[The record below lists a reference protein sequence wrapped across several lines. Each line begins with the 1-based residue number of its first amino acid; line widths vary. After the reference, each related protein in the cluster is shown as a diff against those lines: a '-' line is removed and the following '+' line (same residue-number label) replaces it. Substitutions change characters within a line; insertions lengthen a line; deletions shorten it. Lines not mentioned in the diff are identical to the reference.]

1 MASREEQNR
10 SYLSKFIDP
19 NTGQLL
25 PPQAISGLHSVPGR
39 YNQYKRMAAE
49 QQPASS
55 KPNQLWEDVLPR
67 EKSEYSLKEQMARED
82 ASRFGLNTN
91 DPYWREKLDTA
102 RWSDHAKSKGM
113 SRFFVDAQ
121 NKREARARAKTGVNE
136 NAWNQL
142 NAANAQPTRVSSNE
156 PTADTFRQS
165 ILPKEQQ
172 DWYKARQKKIANDT
186 AAATVQGQ
194 PQVANPNASTFAQAI
209 TNSTGIEPVYPDES
223 RKTLDYL
230 SSQGFNPRKN
240 NPNMT
245 ADEQYREFFDNVNRR
260 SPANPVQQSPANPV
274 QQSPVSNRQESL
286 NVPMELPPQ
295 RTSANA
301 QAVVPEATANMST
314 MQALDNMGLIPQ
326 DAPAPEPQ
334 DAPGIYSGAGTM
346 SKFTTP
352 SMYGDK
358 TLTNKLSEKEQDAI
372 NNKAAFGRMYPD
384 YKPDNAWKTQRST
397 AQSRAYNRAGMVDP
411 DNIRR
416 HNMERASQGFIDMDD
431 PQELKRMGLRTPSN
445 NRNTNSI
452 TNSNTNSNTISNV
465 RKPYGGPLPRSD
477 YRGKANPVGL
487 GSPRPIDKSLAN
499 MDSPSKLQKNYPN
512 AGVSQYTSVQKKK
525 PVRDGFIDEYMK
537 DSMGL

>member
-25 PPQAISGLHSVPGR
+25 PPQAISGLHTVPGR
-39 YNQYKRMAAE
+39 YNQYKRMVAE

-67 EKSEYSLKEQMARED
+67 EKSEYNPKEQMARED

-102 RWSDHAKSKGM
+102 RWNDYAKSKGM
-113 SRFFVDAQ
+113 NKFFDEAQ
-121 NKREARARAKTGVNE
+121 VKREATARAKTGVNE

-156 PTADTFRQS
+156 PIADTFRQS
-165 ILPKEQQ
+165 ILPREQQ
-172 DWYKARQKKIANDT
+172 DWYKAQQKKIANDT

-209 TNSTGIEPVYPDES
+209 ANSTGLDPTYSNKSQE
-223 RKTLDYL
+223 TLDYL

-245 ADEQYREFFDNVNRR
+245 ADEQYKEFFNNVKRR

-274 QQSPVSNRQESL
+274 QQSPVLNRQESL
-286 NVPMELPPQ
+286 DVPMDVPMELPPQ
-295 RTSANA
+295 RTSANT
-301 QAVVPEATANMST
+301 QAVVPEATANMSS

-352 SMYGDK
+352 SMYGDNTK
-358 TLTNKLSEKEQDAI
+358 TVNDAKSQKERDRI
-372 NNKAAFGRMYPD
+372 NNKAAFARMYPD
-384 YKPDNAWKTQRST
+384 YKQDDSWKYQGST
-397 AQSRAYNRAGMVDP
+397 AKSRAYNRAGRPDP
-411 DNIRR
+411 DNMYK
-416 HNMERASQGFIDMDD
+416 HNIERASQGFIDMDD
-431 PQELKRMGLRTPSN
+431 PQELDRMGISSLAR
-445 NRNTNSI
+445 NRNTN
-452 TNSNTNSNTISNV
+452 TNSNTNSNV

-487 GSPRPIDKSLAN
+487 GSPRPIDKSLAD
-499 MDSPSKLQKNYPN
+499 MDSPSKLQKNYPD

-537 DSMGL
+537 SSMGR